1 MCRCNLHIMEAL
13 RKFIF
18 PLKESIFLF
27 ESATLALKSCWI
39 YEASK
44 LKNTVYNTW
53 SYLTE

>member
-18 PLKESIFLF
+18 PLKESILLF
-27 ESATLALKSCWI
+27 ESAALTLKSCWI

-44 LKNTVYNTW
+44 LRNTAYNTW